1 MLDKLQD
8 VENRYQEINHKLMD
22 PTVISNNELYKNLMK
37 EYKNLTPI
45 VEKYREYLKAH
56 EAYEEAKELLDEGG
70 LDKEFREM

>member
-1 MLDKLQD
+1 MLEKLQD

-22 PTVISNNELYKNLMK
+22 PSVISDNELYKNLMR

-56 EAYEEAKELLDEGG
+56 EAYEEAKELLEAPGDTAE
-70 LDKEFREM
+70 